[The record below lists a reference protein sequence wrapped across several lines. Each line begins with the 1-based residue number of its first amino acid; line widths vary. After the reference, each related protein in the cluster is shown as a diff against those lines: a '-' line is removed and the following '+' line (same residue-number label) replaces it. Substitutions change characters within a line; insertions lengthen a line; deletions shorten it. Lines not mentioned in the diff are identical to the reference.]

1 MINYRYITILFT
13 IISINFY
20 SAAVAAAATSSIIH
34 DPNIQHSSTLSIIY
48 DPPNNH
54 MEPSAISVF
63 ARGSDPISVIY
74 YELDS
79 DGTTCND
86 PTTSSNM
93 ITYSTPYIEVKT
105 LFKGKRNRILK
116 LIAVIL
122 NDVTGI
128 PIYRSQQYELNYIV
142 EGGDRPYSYGFL
154 VPGTES
160 NGYFLRFRIQVP
172 ATARAQ
178 SASGQ
183 EFADF
188 FSYLG
193 YGTYPSTPYPQI
205 KALNLVNIDPDLQG
219 FEGGFA
225 GMIIYP
231 SI

>member
-1 MINYRYITILFT
+1 MRLNRYIILFT
-13 IISINFY
+13 IIF
-20 SAAVAAAATSSIIH
+20 VDFHRAAAAIIDSIEES
-34 DPNIQHSSTLSIIY
+34 PTLSIIY

-63 ARGSDPISVIY
+63 ARGSDPTSVIY
-74 YELDS
+74 YELDK
-79 DGTTCND
+79 DGITCND
-86 PTTSSNM
+86 PTTSSTM
-93 ITYSTPYIEVKT
+93 ITYSTPYIELKT

-122 NDVTGI
+122 NDNGI
-128 PIYRSQQYELNYIV
+128 PVYRSQQYELNYIV
-142 EGGDRPYSYGFL
+142 EGGDRPESYGFL
-154 VPGTES
+154 VPGIES

-188 FSYLG
+188 FSNLG
-193 YGTYPSTPYPQI
+193 YGTYKSDPDQTDYPQI
-205 KALNLVNIDPDLQG
+205 KALNLVDIDPDLQG

-225 GMIIYP
+225 GMIIHRVYVFFLL
-231 SI
+231 

>member
-1 MINYRYITILFT
+1 MFLYIILFT
-13 IISINFY
+13 IILVDFHP
-20 SAAVAAAATSSIIH
+20 ATSSSIIL
-34 DPNIQHSSTLSIIY
+34 DLNILQSSTLSIIY

-54 MEPSAISVF
+54 MEPAAISVF
-63 ARGSDPISVIY
+63 ARGSDPTSVIY
-74 YELDS
+74 YELDT

-86 PTTSSNM
+86 PTTSSTM
-93 ITYSTPYIEVKT
+93 ITYNTPYIEVKT

-116 LIAVIL
+116 LIAVL
-122 NDVTGI
+122 FNDNGI
-128 PIYRSQQYELNYIV
+128 PVYRSQQYELNYIV
-142 EGGDRPYSYGFL
+142 EGGDRPDSYGFL
-154 VPGTES
+154 IPGTES

-188 FSYLG
+188 FSHLG

-205 KALNLVNIDPDLQG
+205 EALNLVDIDPDLQG

-225 GMIIYP
+225 GMIIHL
-231 SI
+231 

>member
-1 MINYRYITILFT
+1 MILYIILFT
-13 IISINFY
+13 IILVDFHP
-20 SAAVAAAATSSIIH
+20 ATSSIIL
-34 DPNIQHSSTLSIIY
+34 DPNILHSSTLSIIY

-54 MEPSAISVF
+54 MEPAAISVF
-63 ARGSDPISVIY
+63 ARGSDPTSVIY
-74 YELDS
+74 YELDT
-79 DGTTCND
+79 DGKSCND
-86 PTTSSNM
+86 PTTSSTM

-116 LIAVIL
+116 LIAVLIDD
-122 NDVTGI
+122 NDV

-142 EGGDRPYSYGFL
+142 EGGDRPDSYGFL
-154 VPGTES
+154 IPGTES

-193 YGTYPSTPYPQI
+193 YGTYQSTPYPQI
-205 KALNLVNIDPDLQG
+205 KALNLVDIDPDLQG

-225 GMIIYP
+225 GMIIHL
-231 SI
+231 

>member
-1 MINYRYITILFT
+1 MILCIILFT
-13 IISINFY
+13 IILVDFHP
-20 SAAVAAAATSSIIH
+20 ATSSIIL
-34 DPNIQHSSTLSIIY
+34 DTDIVYSSTLSIIY

-54 MEPSAISVF
+54 MEPAAISVF
-63 ARGSDPISVIY
+63 ARGSDPTSVIY
-74 YELDS
+74 YELDT
-79 DGTTCND
+79 DGTLASCKD
-86 PTTSSNM
+86 PTTSSTM

-116 LIAVIL
+116 LVAVLL
-122 NDVTGI
+122 NDKGI
-128 PIYRSQQYELNYIV
+128 LIYRSQQYELNYIV
-142 EGGDRPYSYGFL
+142 EGGDRPDSYGFL
-154 VPGTES
+154 IPGTES

-205 KALNLVNIDPDLQG
+205 EALNLVAIDPDLQG

-225 GMIIYP
+225 GMIIHL
-231 SI
+231 